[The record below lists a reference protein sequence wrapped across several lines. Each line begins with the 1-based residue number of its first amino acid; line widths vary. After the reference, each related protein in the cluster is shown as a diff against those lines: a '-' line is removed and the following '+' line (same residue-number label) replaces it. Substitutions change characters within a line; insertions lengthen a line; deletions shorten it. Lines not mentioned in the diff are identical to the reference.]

1 MKKEVHKE
9 KVYHEDNTSRIDKAV
24 LENFVSLQRVMTNLS
39 IKLDN
44 LTTQVSK
51 LLDLFEISAKAL
63 ADKDFEIGGESKGVV
78 EKLDR
83 LIDQNKTLARGVSLV
98 HERLVRE
105 SSPSQQSMQQ
115 VPMKQ
120 LIPQNPAFMREMP
133 SIPQRNEPF
142 RQRDQRK
149 TFSQEIEE
157 EQITPKFESPLE

>member
-1 MKKEVHKE
+1 MKKEIHKE
-9 KVYHEDNTSRIDKAV
+9 KVYQEDNVSRIDKAV

-78 EKLDR
+78 EKLDK

-105 SSPSQQSMQQ
+105 SYPPQQSVQQ
-115 VPMKQ
+115 VPKQ
-120 LIPQNPAFMREMP
+120 LISSQNPPFMREMP

-149 TFSQEIEE
+149 IFSQELEE
-157 EQITPKFESPLE
+157 EQIIPKFESPLE